1 MNLIRTRTS
10 FGGPAH
16 AVASAPRPFT
26 FMLGLTSRNWPR
38 QGREDALLPSHILD
52 PVSLEPASVTVQDRT
67 DFALLRDAAKEI
79 VYSRSRRDSEGRL
92 LGTSPLAPSELVSQ
106 HLQRSRIPQ
115 HAFSESDRLL
125 ARRQEF
131 SETEKAKSAVACY
144 RDWRSL
150 KITADDGQL
159 NSGHP
164 VIEAAIARA
173 HSATSLRRMLTDPL
187 GFVWGYAL
195 GWKPPSPLS
204 QEEPLAFYNPTYG
217 TGTRIAA
224 SDGCIARIKRRVR
237 GSHADAG
244 RVGPRGSC
252 QPVYLTGN

>member
-1 MNLIRTRTS
+1 
-10 FGGPAH
+10 
-16 AVASAPRPFT
+16 
-26 FMLGLTSRNWPR
+26 
-38 QGREDALLPSHILD
+38 
-52 PVSLEPASVTVQDRT
+52 
-67 DFALLRDAAKEI
+67 
-79 VYSRSRRDSEGRL
+79 L
-92 LGTSPLAPSELVSQ
+92 LGTSPLASSEIAPE

-131 SETEKAKSAVACY
+131 SEAERAKSAVACY

-150 KITADDGQL
+150 EITAHDGLL

-187 GFVWGYAL
+187 GFVWRYAL

-204 QEEPLAFYNPTYG
+204 QEEPLALDNPTHG
-217 TGTRIAA
+217 TLVHELLRLTAASLESKGGLAAGTRMQVELAL
-224 SDGCIARIKRRVR
+224 
-237 GSHADAG
+237 AD
-244 RVGPRGSC
+244 
-252 QPVYLTGN
+252 L